1 MNPVQQLSLGLAL
14 KDMDSFDSFHGEAN
28 AELVAG
34 LVAAARGEPGANL
47 FLWGEAGSGRSHLLH
62 AVCHAADAA
71 GLAVAYLPIAELCE
85 HSPELLEGVEH
96 FALICIDDIGA
107 CAGRRDWE
115 EALFHAYNR
124 VQAAGG
130 RWLCTADN
138 VPQSLGVGL
147 PDLVSRLGWGM
158 IYQLRPL
165 DEAGKL
171 AALQKRARLRGFELP
186 DEVGQF
192 LLRRLPR
199 DNHALFSVLDRLD
212 RESYAAQRKLT
223 VPFVKQVLA
232 L

>member
-1 MNPVQQLSLGLAL
+1 MNSVQQLSLGLAL
-14 KDMDSFDSFHGEAN
+14 KDNDSFESFHGEAN

-34 LVAAARGEPGANL
+34 LIAAARGEAGANL
-47 FLWGEAGSGRSHLLH
+47 HIWGEAGSGRSHLLH
-62 AVCHAADAA
+62 AVCQAADAA
-71 GLAVAYLPIAELCE
+71 GLAVAYLPVA
-85 HSPELLEGVEH
+85 ELLELSPEVLEGIEQFTLVC
-96 FALICIDDIGA
+96 LDDIGA

-130 RWLCTADN
+130 RWLSTADN
-138 VPQSLGVGL
+138 VPQSLGLGL
-147 PDLVSRLGWGM
+147 KDLVSRLGWGM
-158 IYQLRPL
+158 IYQLKPL

-171 AALQKRARLRGFELP
+171 AALQKRARLRGFELS

-199 DNHALFSVLDRLD
+199 DNAALFSMLDRLD
-212 RESYAAQRKLT
+212 RESYAAQRRLT
-223 VPFVKQVLA
+223 VPFVKQVLD